1 MPPVEI
7 NVYPHLSSARSMAR
21 YASGLIPALKHVGV
35 TTRVMG
41 STDNLS
47 FWQRYPGYL
56 WRAFRAGSFSN
67 VILSERFSFL
77 LAVMVKRRSVV
88 VCHDLITLHYE
99 KQSFFNKIWYKMQLR
114 LMSRARFIVCISE
127 STRNDLLKF
136 VPGINSNKIK
146 VIHNG
151 IERFWNTN
159 VQEFEDERRFEAKY
173 AGNKFFL
180 VVGTDAWNKNF
191 QSIIEQLSVI
201 DTMGYCLVKIGAISA
216 EHLQQVHSTG
226 MTHVIR
232 HEKYVTDDELKWL
245 YQHATALIFPSLHEG
260 FGWPPLEAMAC
271 GCPVIASG
279 KASVPEVCGQAAI
292 YIDPTSKEELTRA
305 LLDIA
310 NNNLLREQLIEAGV
324 NQARQFTWEHTATN
338 FEDLLK
344 SL

>member
-1 MPPVEI
+1 
-7 NVYPHLSSARSMAR
+7 
-21 YASGLIPALKHVGV
+21 
-35 TTRVMG
+35 
-41 STDNLS
+41 
-47 FWQRYPGYL
+47 
-56 WRAFRAGSFSN
+56 
-67 VILSERFSFL
+67 
-77 LAVMVKRRSVV
+77 
-88 VCHDLITLHYE
+88 
-99 KQSFFNKIWYKMQLR
+99 
-114 LMSRARFIVCISE
+114 MSRARFIVCISE